1 MISMTEFLSYS
12 TTIKLRQ
19 RTVQHNI
26 ASTKL
31 AIYDSGTTFPQPS
44 NHPISS
50 AVPDTLAHITSE
62 SVPEQPVSAGM
73 DDPDCKVVS
82 DWETVA
88 QSRAIRFLDQAT
100 NLSNSPSLNE
110 VVRDR
115 IWPFYANWLHELL
128 GPCTREAEFDW
139 SDEGDATSVTI
150 YITCESLPHPRL

>member
-1 MISMTEFLSYS
+1 
-12 TTIKLRQ
+12 
-19 RTVQHNI
+19 
-26 ASTKL
+26 
-31 AIYDSGTTFPQPS
+31 
-44 NHPISS
+44 
-50 AVPDTLAHITSE
+50 
-62 SVPEQPVSAGM
+62 M

-150 YITCESLPHPRL
+150 YITCESLPHPRLQQIIKNCTYSLISDEYKGNDQVVIRVG